1 MVKGKPVPKL
11 KPEKYKTTNTMPH
24 GMKSTSKMVK
34 GKPVPKLKP
43 EKYKKLKVKSK
54 VAKNLKISDAELER
68 LEKASPYDKLDEG
81 LNSRGRGRF
90 GKKIDNKNWDEDRVS
105 HKESVRKFGE
115 HSILYNAGA
124 RKGAKSNPFKKKPK
138 KK

>member
-1 MVKGKPVPKL
+1 
-11 KPEKYKTTNTMPH
+11 
-24 GMKSTSKMVK
+24 MKDYIQEV
-34 GKPVPKLKP
+34 GV
-43 EKYKKLKVKSK
+43 
-54 VAKNLKISDAELER
+54 
-68 LEKASPYDKLDEG
+68 G
-81 LNSRGRGRF
+81 LV
-90 GKKIDNKNWDEDRVS
+90 KKIDNKNWDEDRVS